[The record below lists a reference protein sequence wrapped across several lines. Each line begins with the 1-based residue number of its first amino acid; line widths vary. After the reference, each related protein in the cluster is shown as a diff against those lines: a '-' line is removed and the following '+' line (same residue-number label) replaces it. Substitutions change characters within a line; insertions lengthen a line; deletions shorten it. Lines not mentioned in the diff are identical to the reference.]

1 MRKNILTVV
10 ILATTIVN
18 LTLTAIMIF
27 TFVPYVNR
35 ANTLITNILQVIDL
49 DLMSP
54 EADEYP
60 NYKIEDLATTAILT
74 EEMVNLKSGTDSKP
88 HYATVSASISVNTQ
102 HEDYKDMNP
111 LIEANKDQIINY
123 ILVEIGQYTNENCQ
137 ENKEAIEQAVLQ
149 KLQAYFGSRFIVKV
163 TIKMLVQ

>member
-1 MRKNILTVV
+1 MKKNILTIV
-10 ILATTIVN
+10 ILAATIVN
-18 LTLTAIMIF
+18 LTLTAIIIF

-60 NYKIEDLATTAILT
+60 NYKIEDLVTTAVLT
-74 EEMVNLKSGTDSKP
+74 EEMVNLKVGEDTKA
-88 HYATVSASISVNTQ
+88 HYATVSASLSVNSK
-102 HEDYKDMNP
+102 HEDFKDMNP

-137 ENKEAIEQAVLQ
+137 ENKEAIEAAVLQ